1 MRRGWLDRSS
11 FLFPLFFSFFW
22 CMRLCFD
29 DWFVICVCAR
39 ACAFVLFFSVFS
51 PLHVLLSLFNIIIIS
66 FQYMSE
72 RAYGHSERYGAW
84 ILCDDCLQLWNTSS
98 SSSSS
103 DICLCI
109 FWVGCMW
116 RIFSP
121 NEWNDHYR
129 NFPILDVDGSFL
141 GRVDSWIVLTTRS
154 SNGRNRNS
162 LSFGFENTHKPCEFD
177 AISWSSRNAINW
189 FSYQYALGRLCIG
202 TAHDARTQTSP
213 QQSHTH
219 THRGVIRP
227 DWQWTTIAINTH
239 TDTFIVTL
247 KTVGQLSSRIE
258 YEIVPFL
265 WNQILL
271 LSIFD
276 VCCCCCHSILLCV
289 CVHFHLRIHLVEL
302 SEIRSSLLPYII
314 VQNYMIW
321 RTGNSST
328 NSTQNY

>member
-1 MRRGWLDRSS
+1 MRIWCDLMIQSQRHWLV
-11 FLFPLFFSFFW
+11 FIP
-22 CMRLCFD
+22 
-29 DWFVICVCAR
+29 ICAR
-39 ACAFVLFFSVFS
+39 PTVHWHSTWRTHS
-51 PLHVLLSLFNIIIIS
+51 NIPATI
-66 FQYMSE
+66 
-72 RAYGHSERYGAW
+72 
-84 ILCDDCLQLWNTSS
+84 
-98 SSSSS
+98 
-103 DICLCI
+103 
-109 FWVGCMW
+109 
-116 RIFSP
+116 
-121 NEWNDHYR
+121 
-129 NFPILDVDGSFL
+129 
-141 GRVDSWIVLTTRS
+141 
-154 SNGRNRNS
+154 
-162 LSFGFENTHKPCEFD
+162 
-177 AISWSSRNAINW
+177 
-189 FSYQYALGRLCIG
+189 
-202 TAHDARTQTSP
+202 
-213 QQSHTH
+213 TH

-328 NSTQNY
+328 NSTQND